1 MKKFKDVWDMRGLE
15 FGTSVDFHGIQ
26 CAIGTRYA
34 AKIYDI
40 LRAYTPDKDRALQY
54 VKTFDYSAY
63 KEKLR
68 SFLGKSAEAMIAL
81 EEKEEKYSLEKHAKR
96 IEIILANWDKIVD
109 IIKEEVPT
117 AKEIEN
123 ILDIINAPKNIEEI
137 GIDKAILPMTFEAT
151 KDIRDKYVLSRL
163 CHDLGI
169 MNVAQSALT
178 A

>member
-1 MKKFKDVWDMRGLE
+1 MSIYTWYRQYRKYEVAGLMSSKKQIKREHIDFNTESVPPQDISELQEQIKQIQMEVDVLKEALNLLKKDP
-15 FGTSVDFHGIQ
+15 GIN
-26 CAIGTRYA
+26 ITA
-34 AKIYDI
+34 ARCLYLLTKVHI
-40 LRAYTPDKDRALQY
+40 TPL
-54 VKTFDYSAY
+54 V
-63 KEKLR
+63 
-68 SFLGKSAEAMIAL
+68 
-81 EEKEEKYSLEKHAKR
+81 
-96 IEIILANWDKIVD
+96 NWDKIVD
-109 IIKEEVPT
+109 IIKEAVPT

-169 MNVAQSALT
+169 MNVAQSALM

>member
-1 MKKFKDVWDMRGLE
+1 
-15 FGTSVDFHGIQ
+15 
-26 CAIGTRYA
+26 
-34 AKIYDI
+34 
-40 LRAYTPDKDRALQY
+40 
-54 VKTFDYSAY
+54 
-63 KEKLR
+63 
-68 SFLGKSAEAMIAL
+68 MIAL

-109 IIKEEVPT
+109 IIKEEVLT

-137 GIDKAILPMTFEAT
+137 GIDKAILPMTFEVT

-169 MNVAQSALT
+169 MNVAQSALM